1 VLVDAAGQAKTLPH
15 PSVVA
20 EKEVATSLMPAG
32 LDAAFKPQELLDL
45 VAWLRSLR

>member
-1 VLVDAAGQAKTLPH
+1 MLSGCGQAKTLPH